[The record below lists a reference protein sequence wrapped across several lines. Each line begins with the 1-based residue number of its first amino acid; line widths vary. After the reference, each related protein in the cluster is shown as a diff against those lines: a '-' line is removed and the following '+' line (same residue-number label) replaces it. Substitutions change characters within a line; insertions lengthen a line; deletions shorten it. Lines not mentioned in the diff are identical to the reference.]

1 MHVGDGLCFFKGKIM
16 PATDRLDAVQEAS
29 EESFPASDPPAWT
42 PVTAVGPPVG
52 DTQDSSILEAGA
64 EPMQS
69 LESLRQSAT
78 AGVADW
84 LSRLIE
90 IQPDLAPQRT
100 DPMAEDPAAAGW
112 LRRFAHDV
120 VTVDPVTRDALT
132 SIQVFLI
139 ELALDCVDWDSL
151 ARDSRLRRL
160 DWSHARLTAP

>member
-1 MHVGDGLCFFKGKIM
+1 MDTPRRPEEASDGLD
-16 PATDRLDAVQEAS
+16 PVEEAS

-84 LSRLIE
+84 LSRRNEPTRWPRIRL
-90 IQPDLAPQRT
+90 PRGGCVGS
-100 DPMAEDPAAAGW
+100 PM
-112 LRRFAHDV
+112 
-120 VTVDPVTRDALT
+120 T
-132 SIQVFLI
+132 S
-139 ELALDCVDWDSL
+139 
-151 ARDSRLRRL
+151 
-160 DWSHARLTAP
+160 